1 MTDAWTH
8 LPLPQ
13 PLLIVLSGP
22 SGVGKDT
29 VLTRMKE
36 RRLAFHF
43 VVTATTRPPRP
54 GEVHGRDY
62 FFISN
67 DEFAEMIDKNELF
80 EWARVYNDYKGIP
93 KQQVRHALAS
103 SDLEDIEE
111 AVDEV
116 TDSDLLSPERFA
128 TVLARLAEAK
138 G

>member
-67 DEFAEMIDKNELF
+67 DEFAEMIDKNEPNKYYL
-80 EWARVYNDYKGIP
+80 AGYQALVR
-93 KQQVRHALAS
+93 QQTGAAQ
-103 SDLEDIEE
+103 
-111 AVDEV
+111 ATAAAPAGMPV
-116 TDSDLLSPERFA
+116 TA
-128 TVLARLAEAK
+128 AAA
-138 G
+138 